1 MNLRRVLSE
10 RRMGGEV
17 NNMKKLLTK
26 VNQDVV
32 GTADHGETVV
42 ASNDNFIR
50 SRIFTIR
57 GVQVM
62 LDRDLAM
69 LYGVETKALNQAV
82 KRNIER
88 FPSEFSFVLTAEE
101 TRELVTNCD
110 RFVTMKHSSVSMRAF
125 SEHGV
130 IMVASILKSAIAT
143 RISIQITRTFVAMRR
158 TLASIAP
165 MLSRIDT
172 LERRQ
177 IVDQQRNEERFDT
190 IFKAMDGGELPP
202 QKVFFDG
209 KHYDA
214 YSFAVKLV
222 KKATKSIVLI
232 DGYVD
237 ETTLDILSKKRGGA
251 KVTIVTTEKM
261 LAKQLTPAALDKFN
275 KQNPGLTAK
284 AAASFHDRFM
294 ILDDSEIYHFGASL
308 KDLGRKYCAVSKMDA
323 SFIPSILARI

>member
-1 MNLRRVLSE
+1 
-10 RRMGGEV
+10 
-17 NNMKKLLTK
+17 MKKIST
-26 VNQDVV
+26 DIV
-32 GTADHGETVV
+32 GEASVPAHENAVIV
-42 ASNDNFIR
+42 ASNDDFIS

-62 LDRDLAM
+62 LSSDLAL
-69 LYGVETKALNQAV
+69 LYDVEVKYLHRQV
-82 KRNIER
+82 KRNENR
-88 FPSEFSFVLTAEE
+88 FPFDFVMHLSPEEANVLRCQNVTSKRGGDRYGILAFTEQGVAMLSSVLKSNKAAEVNVAIM
-101 TRELVTNCD
+101 RV
-110 RFVTMKHSSVSMRAF
+110 FVSMRKML
-125 SEHGV
+125 S
-130 IMVASILKSAIAT
+130 
-143 RISIQITRTFVAMRR
+143 
-158 TLASIAP
+158 SIAP
-165 MLSRIDT
+165 FVARLDAV
-172 LERRQ
+172 ERRQ
-177 IVDQQRNEERFDT
+177 ITDQLRNDTNQQRNEERFDT
-190 IFKAMDGGELPP
+190 IFKAMDGGDLPP

-294 ILDDSEIYHFGASL
+294 ILDDSELYHFGASL

-323 SFIPSILARI
+323 AFIPSILARI